1 MRCRTRRISDV
12 RLYPV
17 KSNPRE
23 SRMYRNKASK
33 ASSVLPSIHV
43 PFESAFAEGLDHY
56 SQRYS

>member
-1 MRCRTRRISDV
+1 
-12 RLYPV
+12 
-17 KSNPRE
+17 
-23 SRMYRNKASK
+23 MYRNKASK